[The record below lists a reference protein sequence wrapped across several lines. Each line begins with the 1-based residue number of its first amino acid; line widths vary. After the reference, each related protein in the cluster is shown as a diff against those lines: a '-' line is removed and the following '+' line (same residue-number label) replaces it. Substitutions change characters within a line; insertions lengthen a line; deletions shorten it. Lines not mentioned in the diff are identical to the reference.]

1 MNIKIDFYIVIW
13 GEFFG
18 AAFKVRQNIN
28 CGDIFVLTTQS
39 ILYAKICM
47 KEEWQMTI
55 EELAREYEQ
64 QYDRLNAKMDAL
76 KPLLCVYRGQDLY
89 LLRKR
94 IRIYYDMACEC
105 KRTASLLNGY
115 YEEDLYD

>member
-1 MNIKIDFYIVIW
+1 
-13 GEFFG
+13 
-18 AAFKVRQNIN
+18 
-28 CGDIFVLTTQS
+28 
-39 ILYAKICM
+39 
-47 KEEWQMTI
+47 MTI

-94 IRIYYDMACEC
+94 IRIYYDAASSPNRSIWAMACEC